1 MDGATRENRRSKD
14 SRDANKRAVLT
25 LDANLDAVPSVLT
38 RRRVSGQARQ
48 RSTLQVCWSAHRS
61 DLSAAMHRNGPFST
75 MWYRGLAG
83 STQHAVLWL
92 ITLFFTVI
100 LAHKLTTSTALGYPG
115 VVVML
120 T

>member
-1 MDGATRENRRSKD
+1 
-14 SRDANKRAVLT
+14 
-25 LDANLDAVPSVLT
+25 
-38 RRRVSGQARQ
+38 
-48 RSTLQVCWSAHRS
+48 
-61 DLSAAMHRNGPFST
+61 MHRNGPFST

-120 T
+120 TESTYAAIEGVAYGVA